1 MGVTMNDARPP
12 EPVAGFTAADWAGDS
27 AKRWAS
33 QADRLEAQLIPV
45 SEVLFRSARL
55 RAGEHVL
62 DVGCGRGAT
71 TLDAARMVG
80 RDGAV
85 TGIDIAATLIDEAR
99 QFGASAPNVE
109 FVIADAQRHDFD
121 RAQFDVAISRFG
133 VMFFDDAVAAFSKLR
148 AAMRPGGRF
157 VGAVWQTR
165 EKSDLMEVPLQIG
178 VREVSKLGYAIELPP
193 TDGGPFSLGDAR
205 YANSVLA
212 DAGWSNVQVELHDV
226 VIHNGGPGTVEGAL
240 DVTFTIGPLRL
251 LLSDLPESVTEQVRA
266 ALHEEFSARHDGIGV
281 KFQAAIAIL
290 TAVAE
295 HVPRYDER
303 ADRK

>member
-1 MGVTMNDARPP
+1 MTDARPP

-45 SEVLFRSARL
+45 SEVLFRAARL

-71 TLDAARMVG
+71 TLEAARMVG

-99 QFGASAPNVE
+99 QFGAATPNVE

-121 RAQFDVAISRFG
+121 RAHFDVAISRFG

-157 VGAVWQTR
+157 VGAV
-165 EKSDLMEVPLQIG
+165 
-178 VREVSKLGYAIELPP
+178 
-193 TDGGPFSLGDAR
+193 
-205 YANSVLA
+205 
-212 DAGWSNVQVELHDV
+212 
-226 VIHNGGPGTVEGAL
+226 
-240 DVTFTIGPLRL
+240 
-251 LLSDLPESVTEQVRA
+251 
-266 ALHEEFSARHDGIGV
+266 
-281 KFQAAIAIL
+281 
-290 TAVAE
+290 
-295 HVPRYDER
+295 
-303 ADRK
+303 